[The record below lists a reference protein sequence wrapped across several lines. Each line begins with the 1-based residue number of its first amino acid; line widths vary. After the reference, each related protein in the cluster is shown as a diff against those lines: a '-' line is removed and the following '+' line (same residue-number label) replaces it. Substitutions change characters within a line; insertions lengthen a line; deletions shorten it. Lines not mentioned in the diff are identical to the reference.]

1 MLAAWS
7 ANANT
12 TNIGTANLST
22 NGFAVNLSLAT
33 ATTNGFNITDTG
45 TATTLTGS
53 SKADSITGGTGN
65 DTIIGGAGNDTII
78 GAAGNDSLTGGLGN
92 DSLTGG
98 AGVDTF
104 VVDSGTDSVT
114 DLGFGGV
121 DVLKVSASAIVNA
134 SIGANWIA
142 SANTINSGTANIS
155 TSGYAV
161 NLSNVT
167 ASANGFNITITG
179 NQTILTGS
187 SKADLITGGI
197 GNDILIGG
205 DGKDTLT
212 GGKGADTLTGG
223 AGSDT
228 FKFAAGDS
236 GLLGTNHDTISDFG
250 KGAVGTGDLIDY
262 TANLTKGG
270 SSAAATGSQASINAT
285 TGVAT
290 FAAGSGTTLA
300 DALGDITA
308 RMTAA
313 VDTAGEF
320 AFFKVNNTGDEYLFI
335 SNGVAGAGPGDE
347 LIQLTGLTSVNTIN
361 LTAGNLTI
369 TS

>member
-1 MLAAWS
+1 M
-7 ANANT
+7 
-12 TNIGTANLST
+12 
-22 NGFAVNLSLAT
+22 
-33 ATTNGFNITDTG
+33 
-45 TATTLTGS
+45 
-53 SKADSITGGTGN
+53 
-65 DTIIGGAGNDTII
+65 
-78 GAAGNDSLTGGLGN
+78 
-92 DSLTGG
+92 
-98 AGVDTF
+98 
-104 VVDSGTDSVT
+104 
-114 DLGFGGV
+114 
-121 DVLKVSASAIVNA
+121 SASATVNA
-134 SIGANWIA
+134 TIGANWIA

-161 NLSNVT
+161 NLSLVT

-179 NQTILTGS
+179 NQTTLTGS

-197 GNDILIGG
+197 GNDILLGG
-205 DGKDTLT
+205 AGNDTLT

-236 GLLGTNHDTISDFG
+236 GLLDTNHDTISDFG

-335 SNGVAGAGPGDE
+335 SNGVAGAGAGDE

-369 TS
+369 IS